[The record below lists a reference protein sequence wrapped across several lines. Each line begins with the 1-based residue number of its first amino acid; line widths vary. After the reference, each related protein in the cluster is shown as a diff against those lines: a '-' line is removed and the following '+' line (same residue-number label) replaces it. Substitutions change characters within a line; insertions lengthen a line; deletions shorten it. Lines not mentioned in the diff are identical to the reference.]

1 MLFLI
6 KVLIIKHNVKLKM
19 NITDNVRNILSEIPK
34 SVLLVAATKERAPEE
49 IAEAVLSGV
58 NAIGE
63 NYVQEEEKKFAK
75 VNELISG
82 KKVQRHFIGHLQKNK
97 VKKALSLFDVI
108 ETVDSI
114 GIAEEISRKA
124 EKKFPVLI
132 EVNISGEETK
142 TGVTKEDAENLAR
155 NISALP
161 NIELSGLMAIPYSED
176 REKLRG
182 YFREM
187 KILFEKLKNLKIP
200 GADLKFLSMGMS
212 SDYKMAV
219 EEGANIIRVGTKIF
233 GERKK

>member
-1 MLFLI
+1 
-6 KVLIIKHNVKLKM
+6 M
-19 NITDNVRNILSEIPK
+19 NIRDNVRNILSEIPK
-34 SVLLVAATKERAPEE
+34 GVLLVAATKAQSPEK

-58 NAIGE
+58 DAIGE
-63 NYVQEEEKKFAK
+63 NYVQEGEKKFAK

-114 GIAEEISRKA
+114 ELAEEIDRRA
-124 EKKFPVLI
+124 VKKVPVLI

-142 TGVTKEDAENLAR
+142 TGIKEEDAEKLAR

-161 NIELSGLMAIPYSED
+161 NIELSGLMAIPYSDD

-187 KILFEKLKNLKIP
+187 KILFERLKELKIP

-212 SDYKMAV
+212 SDYDIAV